1 MADEC
6 TVRKAVR
13 ADCKDIWEM
22 FLQLQ
27 AIENIPPEQAKLSK
41 ETLQRDGFD
50 CSPPLFHC
58 IVAESG
64 GVAIGYALYSY
75 QYSTYEGGLELR
87 IADLFVKELYRR
99 KGVGKLL
106 FEALIEEA
114 KQQKAVGI
122 EWMVLNWNH
131 NAIKFYQTF
140 GARDLTI
147 TEKVHNFR
155 VALSE

>member
-1 MADEC
+1 MADEF

-27 AIENIPPEQAKLSK
+27 AMSDVTPEQVKFSK
-41 ETLQRDGFD
+41 EALQRDGFD

-58 IVAESG
+58 FVAEFR

-75 QYSTYEGGLELR
+75 QYSAYEGGLEMR
-87 IADLFVKELYRR
+87 VSNLFVKEVYRC

-106 FEALIEEA
+106 FEALIEKA
-114 KQQKAVGI
+114 KQQKTVGI
-122 EWMVLNWNH
+122 EWMVLNWNRT
-131 NAIKFYQTF
+131 AIKFYENF
-140 GARDLTI
+140 GAQDLTI
-147 TEKVHNFR
+147 TEKVHAFR
-155 VALSE
+155 ISLSE